1 MYLIDSGDPL
11 KSVSAQGLWDVGVD
25 LEGVWRADSFTLL
38 TQLLEFSSPS
48 SIPENVLKT
57 RRETIALYHQ
67 PQAPAPTSFVQKIIA
82 ALKVELDSESTREV
96 VLNEA
101 ISNYPNI
108 WNYIRPERPGSFYTS
123 GGSSLGWGLGAS
135 VGAVLAL
142 RERRAATSKHTP
154 SQSRTALTLYTQIL
168 LRMRR

>member
-38 TQLLEFSSPS
+38 TQLLELSPG
-48 SIPENVLKT
+48 SITESVLET
-57 RRETIALYHQ
+57 RRVAIAQYHQ
-67 PQAPAPTSFVQKIIA
+67 PQAPAPTSFLQKILA
-82 ALKVELDSESTREV
+82 ELKVELGSTKEV
-96 VLNEA
+96 ILNEA
-101 ISNYPNI
+101 ISNYPNV
-108 WNYIRPERPGSFYTS
+108 WNFIRPERPGSFYTS

-142 RERRAATSKHTP
+142 REQRAAASECIMHFSITNVIDTFP
-154 SQSRTALTLYTQIL
+154 QIL
-168 LRMRR
+168 LKTNRW